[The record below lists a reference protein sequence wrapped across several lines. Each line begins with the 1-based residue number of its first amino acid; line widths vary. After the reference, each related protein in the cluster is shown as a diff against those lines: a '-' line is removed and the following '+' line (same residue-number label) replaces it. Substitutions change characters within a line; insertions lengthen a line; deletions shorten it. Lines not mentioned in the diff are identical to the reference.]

1 MRLNVPSVLLTRKGY
16 SLISFIFTKSV
27 IKCYHGV
34 PFLNLYKKVTGH
46 PISDDMMPALKRRH
60 PNLDRISQEQIEY
73 VLQILNKFGITAIEA
88 CHNPHVF
95 CMNPISMENYG
106 DILKECGFIKI
117 LPDYIIR
124 YHTIVRSRT
133 IAYLK
138 KEGLLRQDLNLEE
151 VLQNCFLDWPK
162 NQKHLNEFSD
172 SSTSILTVRTS
183 VLEKYLQWRLSVTT
197 DEFKKYCRNYLPLR
211 HRPMCDISEA
221 LNIAQNEIKFNVDSI
236 RRNGFII
243 SSDPTNTK
251 LILENVKTLAGYD
264 IREAIRI
271 EPAILKNNYNSLLEI
286 KNILQTNGISEEA
299 QRICLKVYCMCP
311 QTIQERLEQLKELKE
326 YQILSTNPRVL
337 SLVVHKRK
345 MLSRLEKIQS
355 AKKQCYSLNHL
366 VASTKVFNNYIN
378 SFGNKVCGRDIAVLI
393 SSCIQTKQVKNYD
406 SSATNKENEQSTLR
420 KAIVQQL
427 KKHKYWLHSSL
438 YIINENLQYLNEIF
452 YGDVIVNNCQI
463 LLYPLTETKQY
474 LEFFLMKRKHNEA
487 KNIDVEL
494 DGCYNNLSYSDLTD
508 NQILSLV
515 LYEIEKRYHFSGD
528 GIWSKQDGA
537 KTESSNLNQQMLHN

>member
-1 MRLNVPSVLLTRKGY
+1 MRVNIPTVLLTRKGY
-16 SLISFIFTKSV
+16 SLVSFNFTKTI
-27 IKCYHGV
+27 IKRYHGI
-34 PFLNLYKKVTGH
+34 PFLNLYQKVTGH
-46 PISDDMMPALKRRH
+46 PISDDIMPTLKRRH

-73 VLQILNKFGITAIEA
+73 VLQILNKFGITALEA

-95 CMNPISMENYG
+95 SMNVISMENYG

-117 LPDYIIR
+117 KPEYIIR

-162 NQKHLNEFSD
+162 NQKPLNEFSD
-172 SSTSILTVRTS
+172 STTSI
-183 VLEKYLQWRLSVTT
+183 Y
-197 DEFKKYCRNYLPLR
+197 
-211 HRPMCDISEA
+211 
-221 LNIAQNEIKFNVDSI
+221 
-236 RRNGFII
+236 
-243 SSDPTNTK
+243 PTNTK

-286 KNILQTNGISEEA
+286 KNTLQAYGISEEA
-299 QRICLKVYCMCP
+299 QRHCLRAYCMCP
-311 QTIQERLEQLKELKE
+311 QTIQERLEQLKDLKE

-345 MLSRLEKIQS
+345 MMSRLEKIQS

-366 VASTKVFNNYIN
+366 VSSTKAFNNYIN
-378 SFGNKVCGRDIAVLI
+378 SFGSKVWSKDIAVLI
-393 SSCIQTKQVKNYD
+393 SSCIQAKKVKNHE
-406 SSATNKENEQSTLR
+406 SSATNKENEQSKLR

-427 KKHKYWLHSSL
+427 KRHKYWLHSSL

-463 LLYPLTETKQY
+463 LLYPLTEIKQY
-474 LEFFLMKRKHNEA
+474 LEFFLMKRNHNKA
-487 KNIDVEL
+487 KNIVVEL
-494 DGCYNNLSYSDLTD
+494 DGGYNNLNYSDLTD
-508 NQILSLV
+508 DQILSLV

-528 GIWSKQDGA
+528 GIWSKQDGV
-537 KTESSNLNQQMLHN
+537 KTESPNLSQQMMHH

>member
-1 MRLNVPSVLLTRKGY
+1 MRVNIPTVLLTRKGY
-16 SLISFIFTKSV
+16 SLVSFNFTKTI
-27 IKCYHGV
+27 IKRYHGI
-34 PFLNLYKKVTGH
+34 PFLNLYQKVTGH
-46 PISDDMMPALKRRH
+46 PISDDIMPTLKRRH

-73 VLQILNKFGITAIEA
+73 VLQILNKFGITALEA

-95 CMNPISMENYG
+95 SMNVISMENYG

-117 LPDYIIR
+117 KPEYIIR

-162 NQKHLNEFSD
+162 NQKPLNEFSD
-172 SSTSILTVRTS
+172 STTSILTVRTS
-183 VLEKYLQWRLSVTT
+183 VLEKYLQLRLSVTK
-197 DEFKKYCRNYLPLR
+197 DEFEKFCKNYLPLR

-221 LNIAQNEIKFNVDSI
+221 LNIAQNEIKFDVDSI

-286 KNILQTNGISEEA
+286 KNTLQAYGISEEA
-299 QRICLKVYCMCP
+299 QRHCLRAYCMCP
-311 QTIQERLEQLKELKE
+311 QTIQERLEQLKDLKE

-345 MLSRLEKIQS
+345 MMSRLEKIQS

-366 VASTKVFNNYIN
+366 VSSTKAFNNYIN
-378 SFGNKVCGRDIAVLI
+378 SFGSKVWSKDIAVLI
-393 SSCIQTKQVKNYD
+393 SSCIQAKKVKNHE
-406 SSATNKENEQSTLR
+406 SSATNKENEQSKLR

-427 KKHKYWLHSSL
+427 KRHKYWLHSSL

-463 LLYPLTETKQY
+463 LLYPLTEIKQY
-474 LEFFLMKRKHNEA
+474 LEFFLMKRNHNKA
-487 KNIDVEL
+487 KNIVVEL
-494 DGCYNNLSYSDLTD
+494 DGGYNNLNYSDLTD
-508 NQILSLV
+508 DQILSLV

-528 GIWSKQDGA
+528 GIWSKQDGV
-537 KTESSNLNQQMLHN
+537 KTESPNLSQQMMHH